1 MDGSNGSSV
10 DSVVLGVEVIVH
22 DGRYQDVDYLGK
34 VILHHSDDLLQR
46 LQSEQVDFTVGLL
59 QSGLKGIKH
68 LREKDRGMREALLQ
82 IQL

>member
-34 VILHHSDDLLQR
+34 VILHHSDNLLQR
-46 LQSEQVDFTVGLL
+46 L
-59 QSGLKGIKH
+59 
-68 LREKDRGMREALLQ
+68 
-82 IQL
+82 